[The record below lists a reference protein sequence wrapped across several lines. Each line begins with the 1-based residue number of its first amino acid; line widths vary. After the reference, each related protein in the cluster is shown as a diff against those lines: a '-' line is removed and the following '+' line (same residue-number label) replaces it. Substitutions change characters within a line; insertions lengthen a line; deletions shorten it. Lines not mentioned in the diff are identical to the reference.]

1 MSILAPHD
9 SLVLVIVRFE
19 HFELLL
25 VWVLGGKTGTGGY
38 NPPKWSTT
46 QHWF

>member
-1 MSILAPHD
+1 MSIPAPHD

-19 HFELLL
+19 HFELLP
-25 VWVLGGKTGTGGY
+25 VWVLGTKIRTGGS
-38 NPPKWSTT
+38 NPPKCLTT